1 MEKRELKMKKRI
13 IVAAVSFAMMAMSLQ
28 TCSKPNV
35 DAGNAPADTA
45 SVSES
50 AVSAAP
56 SEITAKLI
64 ADIEMSSLAEVQ
76 SDRIEMYLDVDL
88 EKVESFSMFICGS
101 GGFADEVGVFRMKSD
116 ADCEALKALI
126 TERLDKRKVDFED
139 YNPDE
144 FEKLGK
150 AVCGVSGNYVYYA
163 VTPDSDKAESTIK
176 EFIG

>member
-1 MEKRELKMKKRI
+1 MKRKFAFAALALTAAMSMAACSEPT
-13 IVAAVSFAMMAMSLQ
+13 VDVVDTSVDTAAVS
-28 TCSKPNV
+28 
-35 DAGNAPADTA
+35 
-45 SVSES
+45 ER
-50 AVSAAP
+50 AAAAEP
-56 SEITAKLI
+56 SDITAKII

-88 EKVESFSMFICGS
+88 EKIDSFSMFICGS
-101 GGFADEVGVFRMKSD
+101 GGFADEVGVFKMKSAD
-116 ADCEALKALI
+116 DCESLKTLI

-163 VTPDSDKAESTIK
+163 VTPDSDKAESIIK

>member
-1 MEKRELKMKKRI
+1 MKRKFTFAALALAAAMSLTACSEPT
-13 IVAAVSFAMMAMSLQ
+13 VDTGDTSADTAAVS
-28 TCSKPNV
+28 
-35 DAGNAPADTA
+35 
-45 SVSES
+45 ER
-50 AVSAAP
+50 AAAAEP
-56 SEITAKLI
+56 SDITAKII

-88 EKVESFSMFICGS
+88 EKVDSFSMFICGS
-101 GGFADEVGVFRMKSD
+101 GGFADEVGVFKMKSD
-116 ADCEALKALI
+116 ADCEALKTLI

-163 VTPDSDKAESTIK
+163 VTPDSGKAESIIK

>member
-1 MEKRELKMKKRI
+1 MKRKFTFAALALAAAMSLAACSEPT
-13 IVAAVSFAMMAMSLQ
+13 VDVGDTSGDTAAVS
-28 TCSKPNV
+28 
-35 DAGNAPADTA
+35 
-45 SVSES
+45 ER
-50 AVSAAP
+50 AAAAEP
-56 SEITAKLI
+56 SDITANII

-88 EKVESFSMFICGS
+88 EKVDSFSMFICGS
-101 GGFADEVGVFRMKSD
+101 GGFADEVGVFKMKSAD
-116 ADCEALKALI
+116 DCESLKTLI

-163 VTPDSDKAESTIK
+163 VTPDSDKAESIIK

>member
-1 MEKRELKMKKRI
+1 MKRKFAF
-13 IVAAVSFAMMAMSLQ
+13 AALALAAAMSLAA
-28 TCSKPNV
+28 CSEPTV
-35 DAGNAPADTA
+35 DSVNNSADTA
-45 SVSES
+45 VVSER
-50 AVSAAP
+50 AAAAEP
-56 SEITAKLI
+56 SDITAKII

-88 EKVESFSMFICGS
+88 EKVDSFSMFICGS
-101 GGFADEVGVFRMKSD
+101 GGFADEVGVFRMKSAD
-116 ADCEALKALI
+116 DCESLKTLI

-163 VTPDSDKAESTIK
+163 VTPDSDKAESIIK

>member
-1 MEKRELKMKKRI
+1 MKKKI
-13 IVAAVSFAMMAMSLQ
+13 AAAAAAMVMAMSL
-28 TCSKPNV
+28 TACSEPTV
-35 DAGNAPADTA
+35 DTGDASADTA
-45 SVSES
+45 SVSER
-50 AVSAAP
+50 AAAAEP
-56 SEITAKLI
+56 SDVTAKII

-76 SDRIEMYLDVDL
+76 SDRIEMYLDADM
-88 EKVESFSMFICGS
+88 EKVDSFSMFICGS

-126 TERLDKRKVDFED
+126 TERLEKRKVDFED

-150 AVCGVSGNYVYYA
+150 AVCGISGNYVYYA
-163 VTPDSDKAESTIK
+163 VTPDSDKAESIIK